1 MKVQEAIHLL
11 SSLIATPSISKEES
25 TAADFIEKYITKHKL
40 PFERIGNNILVLNKQ
55 RYESNEPTL
64 LLNSHID
71 TVKPSSSWT
80 KNPFE
85 PIIEDD
91 YLYGLGSNDAGASLV
106 CMLLTT
112 IELFDKLPYNLAFC
126 ASAEEEI
133 SGVNGI
139 SAVLNKYPKFNLAL
153 VGEPTD
159 MQPAVAE
166 KGLMVLDC
174 KALGVSGHAAR
185 NEGENAI
192 YKALKDIE
200 WFKEY
205 ELSKA
210 SPFLGKVRMSVTQV
224 NAGSQHNVIPDECKF
239 VVDVR
244 GNGCY
249 TNQEILNEIKDNVSC
264 EVIPRST
271 RLNSSQL
278 SSDHPFYKHLTNWGY
293 QPFGSPTLSDQ
304 ALMSFPSLKMGPG
317 SSSRSHTADEF
328 IKISEIKD
336 ALVKYDQLLRGF
348 RFD

>member
-11 SSLIATPSISKEES
+11 SSLIAIPSISKEES
-25 TAADFIEKYITKHKL
+25 AAADFIEKYIKEHKL
-40 PFERIGNNILVLNKQ
+40 PLERIGNNILVLNKQ

-71 TVKPSSSWT
+71 TVKPSLSWT
-80 KNPFE
+80 KDPFK

-91 YLYGLGSNDAGASLV
+91 YLYGLGSNDAGASLI

-139 SAVLNKYPKFNLAL
+139 SAVLDKYPEFNLAL

-159 MQPAVAE
+159 LQPAVAE

-174 KALGVSGHAAR
+174 KTCGVSGHAAR

-192 YKALKDIE
+192 YKALKEIE
-200 WFKEY
+200 WFKDY
-205 ELSKA
+205 EFSKI
-210 SPFLGKVRMSVTQV
+210 SPFLGKLRMSVTQI
-224 NAGSQHNVIPDECKF
+224 NAGSQHNVIPDECRF

-249 TNQEILNEIKDNVSC
+249 TNQEILNEIKNNVSC

-278 SSDHPFYKHLTNWGY
+278 SSDHPFYKHLNSLRY

-328 IKISEIKD
+328 IKISEIKE